1 MSVRYIRQE
10 PFINDYGIYVPEKE
24 CVPEGCACM
33 YNCLITRELFVEAYN
48 KWIKGEPD
56 VCCNPF
62 IGEDD
67 ADDWSED

>member
-10 PFINDYGIYVPEKE
+10 PYINDYGIFVPEKP
-24 CVPEGCACM
+24 CVPEGCACV
-33 YNCLITRELFVEAYN
+33 YNCLITREMFVEAYN
-48 KWIKGEPD
+48 KWIKNDSYG
-56 VCCNPF
+56 F